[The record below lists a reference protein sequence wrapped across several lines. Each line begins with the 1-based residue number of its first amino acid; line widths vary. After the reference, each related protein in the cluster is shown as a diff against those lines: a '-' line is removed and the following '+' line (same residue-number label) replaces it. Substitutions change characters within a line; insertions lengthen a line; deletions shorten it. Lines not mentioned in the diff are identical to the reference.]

1 MKIITRLL
9 ITTAPL
15 FFIGCVSK
23 NNQNPADANLFSDQ
37 ENLVKLI
44 QSSKINDKDRML
56 VHLSHT
62 CDLHI
67 DGKSF
72 RVLDMREL
80 VKGAQSP
87 RGVNQIILLNPA
99 HQLVNR
105 IEYGSARP
113 LFCKDDRLYLY
124 DDLIPDGQSESGNVL
139 KFSDQGFTV
148 TPAHEDLNS
157 LIP

>member
-1 MKIITRLL
+1 MKIIASIIVATIPLL
-9 ITTAPL
+9 V
-15 FFIGCVSK
+15 IGCVSENK
-23 NNQNPADANLFSDQ
+23 QMSDASRPFSDQ
-37 ENLVKLI
+37 ENIVHLI
-44 QSSKINDKDRML
+44 QNNQINDKDRLL

-62 CDLHI
+62 CNLHI
-67 DGKSF
+67 DGKAYAI
-72 RVLDMREL
+72 LDMREL

-113 LFCKDDRLYLY
+113 LFCKEDRLYLY
-124 DDLIPDGQSESGNVL
+124 DDLTPDGQSESGNVL
-139 KFSDQGFTV
+139 KFSDEGFTV

>member
-1 MKIITRLL
+1 MKIIASIIAATIPLL
-9 ITTAPL
+9 V
-15 FFIGCVSK
+15 IGCVSEDK
-23 NNQNPADANLFSDQ
+23 KMSDANRLFLDQ
-37 ENLVKLI
+37 ESFVNLI
-44 QSSKINDKDRML
+44 QSSQINDKDRFL

-62 CDLHI
+62 CNLHI
-67 DGKSF
+67 DRKAYA
-72 RVLDMREL
+72 VLDMREL

-99 HQLVNR
+99 HQLINR